1 MNVYESCRT
10 CSLSLS
16 LPLRRPLPLLLAE
29 RAVSTHTECFIEI
42 YDYPALCGYER
53 PCARLRVRTRGADA
67 RAYTRGHGGE
77 RRGPCQ
83 FLRASTYALHTYRA
97 HFFASPL
104 LHIIRANNILCI
116 ICMPYAAALR
126 AKSRNRE
133 PHRSA
138 CPIGPISLSPF
149 SSFFSPSP
157 TSPFSIGQSRERER
171 NYLLSLRPFE
181 TDRILFAFF
190 SRVYF
195 SRIPKTKE
203 GTKERRNVHPTV
215 NDFGEYIWWERK
227 RFESIVHIRPC
238 TIGIAQIH
246 LGDWS
251 YK

>member
-1 MNVYESCRT
+1 MSNLL
-10 CSLSLS
+10 SLSLS
-16 LPLRRPLPLLLAE
+16 PSPPPPPPPPP

-171 NYLLSLRPFE
+171 EELSPFSSSLRDGSNP
-181 TDRILFAFF
+181 LAFF

-203 GTKERRNVHPTV
+203 ERNEGTFIRRSMTSENT
-215 NDFGEYIWWERK
+215 FGGN
-227 RFESIVHIRPC
+227 ESDSNPSCISGRVR
-238 TIGIAQIH
+238 
-246 LGDWS
+246 
-251 YK
+251 

>member
-1 MNVYESCRT
+1 MSRVEPA
-10 CSLSLS
+10 LSLS

-29 RAVSTHTECFIEI
+29 CAVSTHTECFIEI

-181 TDRILFAFF
+181 TDRILSRF
-190 SRVYF
+190 SRVF
-195 SRIPKTKE
+195 IFRGFRKRR
-203 GTKERRNVHPTV
+203 KERRNEGTFIRRSMTSE
-215 NDFGEYIWWERK
+215 NTFGGN
-227 RFESIVHIRPC
+227 ESDSNPSCISGRVR
-238 TIGIAQIH
+238 
-246 LGDWS
+246 
-251 YK
+251 

>member
-16 LPLRRPLPLLLAE
+16 LPLLLAE

-181 TDRILFAFF
+181 TDRILSRF
-190 SRVYF
+190 SRVF
-195 SRIPKTKE
+195 IFRGFRKRRKK
-203 GTKERRNVHPTV
+203 GTKERSS
-215 NDFGEYIWWERK
+215 DG
-227 RFESIVHIRPC
+227 
-238 TIGIAQIH
+238 Q
-246 LGDWS
+246 
-251 YK
+251 

>member
-1 MNVYESCRT
+1 MSNLL
-10 CSLSLS
+10 SLSLS
-16 LPLRRPLPLLLAE
+16 PSPPPPPPPP

-171 NYLLSLRPFE
+171 EELSPFSSSLRDGSNP
-181 TDRILFAFF
+181 LAFF

>member
-1 MNVYESCRT
+1 MSRVEPA
-10 CSLSLS
+10 LSLS

-171 NYLLSLRPFE
+171 EELSPFSSSLRDGSNP
-181 TDRILFAFF
+181 LAFF

-203 GTKERRNVHPTV
+203 ERNEGTFIRRSMTSENT
-215 NDFGEYIWWERK
+215 FGGN
-227 RFESIVHIRPC
+227 ESDSNPSCISGRVR
-238 TIGIAQIH
+238 
-246 LGDWS
+246 
-251 YK
+251 

>member
-171 NYLLSLRPFE
+171 GIISFLFVPSR
-181 TDRILFAFF
+181 RIES
-190 SRVYF
+190 SRVF
-195 SRIPKTKE
+195 LACLFFADSENEGRNE
-203 GTKERRNVHPTV
+203 GTKERSS
-215 NDFGEYIWWERK
+215 DG
-227 RFESIVHIRPC
+227 
-238 TIGIAQIH
+238 Q
-246 LGDWS
+246 
-251 YK
+251 